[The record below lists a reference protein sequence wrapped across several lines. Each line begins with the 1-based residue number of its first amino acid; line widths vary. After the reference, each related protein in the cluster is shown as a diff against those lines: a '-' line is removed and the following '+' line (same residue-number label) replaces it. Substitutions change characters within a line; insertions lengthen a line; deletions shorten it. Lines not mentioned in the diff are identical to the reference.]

1 VEGRI
6 GCAEGKGVDRDV
18 SHLAVVDCLG
28 DSEERAVESALSKA
42 VTSVNPDVLVVSTSI
57 HESRKLILRMALQIV
72 CLIAEI
78 NVAGNL

>member
-1 VEGRI
+1 MKSSI
-6 GCAEGKGVDRDV
+6 CSAKNKGIDGDM
-18 SHLAVVDCLG
+18 SDLAIVDCLG
-28 DSEERAVESALSKA
+28 CSEEGAIESTLSESVA
-42 VTSVNPDVLVVSTSI
+42 SVNPDVLVVSTSI